1 MAVTQFDAFR
11 AQNQL
16 SSLVVGGDRAVETSD
31 LENDPIGRIKKLKL
45 LVDQDFQQA
54 SELGDTRAIKQVE
67 RTMASLQLLLTLAE
81 LAEEIEWQKA

>member
-16 SSLVVGGDRAVETSD
+16 SSLVVGRDRAVETND

-45 LVDQDFQQA
+45 LVDQDFRQA
-54 SELGDTRAIKQVE
+54 NELGDTRAIKQVE
-67 RTMASLQLLLTLAE
+67 RTMASLQSLLTLAE
-81 LAEEIEWQKA
+81 LAEEIEW